1 MKKCFYAVPGAPT
14 DVTVTTIDSM
24 SLEVRWTGPEMV
36 QGVITHFTVTF
47 RSTVSEWK
55 SPENVAQALH
65 FHQGYEVTFKDNSVY
80 PACDA
85 YTSGITNMQKRR

>member
-47 RSTVSEWK
+47 RSTVSE
-55 SPENVAQALH
+55 
-65 FHQGYEVTFKDNSVY
+65 
-80 PACDA
+80 
-85 YTSGITNMQKRR
+85 